1 MATSYFVQ
9 LCLEVLLD
17 MFLGLGPNTATQE
30 KSARLQTPLLH
41 LKTYLTEK
49 VVSTTAQ
56 GASRAKQM
64 PIGPHSAL

>member
-17 MFLGLGPNTATQE
+17 MFLTLGPNTATHE

-41 LKTYLTEK
+41 LQTYLTEK
-49 VVSTTAQ
+49 VVSTLLLESTVR
-56 GASRAKQM
+56 SD
-64 PIGPHSAL
+64 SL